1 MKKNNLQEKK
11 GSIKF
16 KLIILPLIIVLVA
29 ISINGAISSYLTRTS
44 LLDQI
49 QGNGIELATYA
60 TEKIQNSHLAL
71 QTISHLVENNIRSVG
86 RVVLSN
92 QNNLSN
98 NYLIQLT
105 QALDADEINVFNQ
118 NGEVI
123 YSNYPENIGWKAP
136 DTHMARIFLNGN
148 SNELFEEI
156 RKSASSEDFYKYGYV
171 RNSSGYFV
179 QVGVLANTINNLTEQ
194 FSYQNLVN
202 KLAENEEVIYASFV
216 DKDLNS
222 IAHSNKEL
230 VGLTLTD
237 EGSKVAALEGQI
249 YSTQLVYGDEKIDVY
264 EVYVP
269 VVIYGNL
276 IGALSLGFSMRNV
289 SSSIRS
295 NLISTIMFG
304 LITFILLGIIMY
316 LISKYILKN
325 LQLTTS
331 HLNLLSTGDFS
342 GELSEEYTNSRD
354 EFGEIAIAIRNM
366 QSSIRDIFKNVY
378 LSSQLL
384 AASSEEL
391 TATSHQSATAAEE
404 VAKTIEQ
411 IAIGSTEQAK
421 DTEKGALNIR
431 ELGQLIEKDLN
442 YIKSLN
448 ASTEEV
454 TKLKNEGLD
463 ILKDLVNKTK
473 ESSSAAHEVSQI
485 IITTNE
491 SASKIEQASQ
501 MIINI
506 SEQTNLLALNAAIE
520 SARAGEAGRGFAVV
534 AEEIRKLAEQSDQFA
549 GEISKIIKELTD
561 KTSYAVNTMASVGRI
576 VDSQTKIVEVTNSKF
591 EGISFSIE
599 NMKSIIETI
608 NRSAQEMNNKKE
620 EIIQIIQNLSSIS
633 EDNAAGTEQASASVE
648 EQTATMQELANS
660 SEALSRLAEELQD
673 SISKFKY

>member
-1 MKKNNLQEKK
+1 
-11 GSIKF
+11 
-16 KLIILPLIIVLVA
+16 
-29 ISINGAISSYLTRTS
+29 
-44 LLDQI
+44 
-49 QGNGIELATYA
+49 
-60 TEKIQNSHLAL
+60 
-71 QTISHLVENNIRSVG
+71 
-86 RVVLSN
+86 
-92 QNNLSN
+92 
-98 NYLIQLT
+98 
-105 QALDADEINVFNQ
+105 
-118 NGEVI
+118 
-123 YSNYPENIGWKAP
+123 
-136 DTHMARIFLNGN
+136 
-148 SNELFEEI
+148 
-156 RKSASSEDFYKYGYV
+156 
-171 RNSSGYFV
+171 
-179 QVGVLANTINNLTEQ
+179 
-194 FSYQNLVN
+194 
-202 KLAENEEVIYASFV
+202 
-216 DKDLNS
+216 
-222 IAHSNKEL
+222 
-230 VGLTLTD
+230 
-237 EGSKVAALEGQI
+237 
-249 YSTQLVYGDEKIDVY
+249 
-264 EVYVP
+264 
-269 VVIYGNL
+269 
-276 IGALSLGFSMRNV
+276 
-289 SSSIRS
+289 
-295 NLISTIMFG
+295 
-304 LITFILLGIIMY
+304 MY

-342 GELSEEYTNSRD
+342 VELSEEYTKSKD

-366 QSSIRDIFKNVY
+366 QGSIRNIFKNVY

-431 ELGQLIEKDLN
+431 ELGQLIENDLN

-454 TKLKNEGLD
+454 TKLKNDGLN

-473 ESSSAAHEVSQI
+473 ESSTAAHEVSQI

-561 KTSYAVNTMASVGRI
+561 KTSYAVNTMANVGRI
-576 VDSQTKIVEVTNSKF
+576 VDSQTQIVEVTNSKF

-620 EIIQIIQNLSSIS
+620 EIIQIIQNLSAVS
-633 EDNAAGTEQASASVE
+633 EENAAGTEQASASVE